1 MHDDSRE
8 IDPFIPAWLRE
19 LVDKQY
25 YERINK
31 DLTLDKVIQDPEFLS
46 SPLDHLALYTDHSV
60 MHVKNVT
67 QLLLKIIPKIHGVL
81 IPKREQLRLDFM
93 RGYGCVLAY
102 LHDIGM
108 VNPTQFGRMI
118 HAEYL
123 PHALY
128 SEEFEHIFQLIWK
141 NNIGGISW
149 RVHTLILEN
158 KLDIN
163 PELMLRELLTFA
175 YCHSKSSVPV
185 EKINDKK
192 ALREHMQYCLMHT
205 LTEMFYTKTIKKI
218 ESQIQK
224 SNRDP
229 VKKEALQ
236 AKLSSLQ
243 AEYAL
248 LEDKEEHNQQRS
260 KTLSKYYRDFTKD
273 SYAWLVMEGSPE
285 LTDFVEDIIDTA
297 RLLRCA
303 DAFRQRGTTLKTSA
317 DYQIFIDHLTGN
329 AIYALSHNSDALFL
343 LEVSKSINAAEA
355 NLEGLMLTLEGDLIF
370 AFTRGQFATQEA
382 TDHAIANMAR
392 LVEDIQADVVGSFS
406 TSLNHG
412 QRKGEYVKKGQ
423 PMYILLESTDDN
435 PDFNKLLAYKLI
447 QNNPALAPIIKL
459 VPSLKRI
466 ALAEKN
472 RYLFGSSLN
481 LTLEEKK
488 QLLAKIEETGHRVK
502 TIPMD
507 VAFDFVKTAAL
518 KKDEQLLAAGDFAGF
533 VYIPMGP
540 GLTGFPLGGYKTF
553 KLPAWMPFGN
563 VGVIRGDV
571 RNATIFAETPVE
583 VLIIPRE
590 IYLQYWHT
598 TYKVADTYEMAA
610 HLREKKLK
618 K

>member
-1 MHDDSRE
+1 MHDESKE
-8 IDPFIPAWLRE
+8 IDPFVPPYLRE
-19 LVDKQY
+19 IIDKKY
-25 YERINK
+25 YEKINK
-31 DLTLDKVIQDPEFLS
+31 DLTLDKVIHDPEFLK

-60 MHVKNVT
+60 MHVQNVT
-67 QLLLKIIPKIHGVL
+67 QLLLKLIPKIHGVL
-81 IPKREQLRLDFM
+81 IPLRNRLRLDFM

-123 PHALY
+123 PHAVY
-128 SEEFEHIFQLIWK
+128 SEDFEPVFQLIWK

-149 RVHTLILEN
+149 RIHRLILEN
-158 KLDIN
+158 GLNIN

-175 YCHSKSSVPV
+175 CCHSKSSVSV
-185 EKINDKK
+185 DKINDKK

-205 LTEMFYTKTIKKI
+205 LTEIYYTKMLKKI
-218 ESQIQK
+218 ASQIDTNEDD
-224 SNRDP
+224 S
-229 VKKEALQ
+229 VKKEALE
-236 AKLSSLQ
+236 ARLAVLEK
-243 AEYAL
+243 EYHE
-248 LEDKEEHNQQRS
+248 LEDKEEHSHQRAEI
-260 KTLSKYYRDFTKD
+260 LSRYYKDFMQD
-273 SYAWLVMEGSPE
+273 SFAWLVSEASTE
-285 LTDFVEDIIDTA
+285 LMDFVDDVIDTA

-303 DAFRQRGTTLKTSA
+303 DAFRQRGTRLKTSA
-317 DYQIFIDHLTGN
+317 DYQIFIDHLSGN
-329 AIYALSHNSDALFL
+329 AIYALSHESDTLFL

-406 TSLNHG
+406 TSLNHAE
-412 QRKGEYVKKGQ
+412 RKGEYTKKGQ

-447 QNNPALAPIIKL
+447 QNNPALAGIIKL

-466 ALAEKN
+466 APAEKN
-472 RYLFGSSLN
+472 RYLFGAVLN
-481 LTLEEKK
+481 LTLAEKK
-488 QLLAKIEETGHRVK
+488 QMLKKIEATGHRIAN
-502 TIPMD
+502 IPMHL
-507 VAFDFVKTAAL
+507 AFDFVKTARL
-518 KKDEQLLAAGDFAGF
+518 EKDEQLLAAGDFAGF

-540 GLTGFPLGGYKTF
+540 GLTGIPLGGYKTF
-553 KLPAWMPFGN
+553 HLPAWMPFGN

-571 RNATIFAETPVE
+571 RNATIFAKIPVE
-583 VLIIPRE
+583 VIIIPRE
-590 IYLQYWHT
+590 IYLKYWHT
-598 TYKVADTYEMAA
+598 TYKVSDTLEMAA
-610 HLREKKLK
+610 HLQEKKSK